1 MDSFESC
8 GLDLDCYVFEYLIMF
23 LLDFTVIITQK
34 LPNISGV
41 LVFMVI
47 GEHSLV

>member
-23 LLDFTVIITQK
+23 LLDFTVIITQIF
-34 LPNISGV
+34 LFFCFFFVYG
-41 LVFMVI
+41 
-47 GEHSLV
+47 HC